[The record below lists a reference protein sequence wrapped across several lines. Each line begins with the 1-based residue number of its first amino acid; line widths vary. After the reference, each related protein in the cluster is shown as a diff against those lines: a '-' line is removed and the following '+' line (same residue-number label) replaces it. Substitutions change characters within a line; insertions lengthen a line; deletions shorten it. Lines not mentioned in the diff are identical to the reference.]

1 MKPFVYFLYLRNRL
15 TRKGDHTL
23 DIVKEVKKARRG
35 SKSAFEKL
43 IVAHKL
49 LIYRVAKTVLSNDED
64 CADAIQEAIIKAYQ
78 KIETLKEPAYFKT
91 WLCRIVLNECY
102 QLLRQKKNVLNMEEW
117 LEPQIKEKGYEEV
130 ELEQMLSKLPEE
142 QSQLL
147 KLFHIEG
154 ISVLELAHMF
164 EVPENTMKTRLRRA
178 REKMREIWEAK
189 EGEVR
194 WKNGKNK

>member
-1 MKPFVYFLYLRNRL
+1 
-15 TRKGDHTL
+15 L